1 MGSYFIFALVLTVL
15 YIVYFAV
22 NIIRDLYGKKGTE
35 KTDEEVFDL
44 GPMDSTEES
53 VEVSENETGFKIGNE
68 TYGTETVPAASPAA
82 QNGDTG
88 KKDGTA
94 KDRLER
100 LKAKAEAQMEKVAPY
115 LSDGFTDEEVF
126 DLGPMDATEE
136 SVEVSENETGF
147 SIGNETCD
155 TEAVAAP
162 PAVQDG
168 DTGKKEAAAKE
179 RLERLKA
186 KAEAQMEEIAPYLSD
201 GFTDEEMYKA
211 LISKGRLDNRPC
223 LKWRPVKDKL

>member
-53 VEVSENETGFKIGNE
+53 VEVSRTRPGSKSEMKHTARRLYLPLRLPPKTATPGKRWNSQGSARTAESQGR
-68 TYGTETVPAASPAA
+68 GT
-82 QNGDTG
+82 DG
-88 KKDGTA
+88 KGRT
-94 KDRLER
+94 
-100 LKAKAEAQMEKVAPY
+100 
-115 LSDGFTDEEVF
+115 
-126 DLGPMDATEE
+126 
-136 SVEVSENETGF
+136 
-147 SIGNETCD
+147 
-155 TEAVAAP
+155 
-162 PAVQDG
+162 
-168 DTGKKEAAAKE
+168 
-179 RLERLKA
+179 
-186 KAEAQMEEIAPYLSD
+186 YLSD

-211 LISKGRLDNRPC
+211 MISKGRLDNRPS

>member
-44 GPMDSTEES
+44 GPMDATEES

-68 TYGTETVPAASPAA
+68 TYGTEAVPAASPAA

-94 KDRLER
+94 KDRL
-100 LKAKAEAQMEKVAPY
+100 
-115 LSDGFTDEEVF
+115 
-126 DLGPMDATEE
+126 
-136 SVEVSENETGF
+136 
-147 SIGNETCD
+147 
-155 TEAVAAP
+155 
-162 PAVQDG
+162 
-168 DTGKKEAAAKE
+168 
-179 RLERLKA
+179 
-186 KAEAQMEEIAPYLSD
+186 
-201 GFTDEEMYKA
+201 
-211 LISKGRLDNRPC
+211 
-223 LKWRPVKDKL
+223 

>member
-1 MGSYFIFALVLTVL
+1 MSSYFIFALVLTVL
-15 YIVYFAV
+15 YIVYYAV
-22 NIIRDLYGKKGTE
+22 NITRDLYGKKGTE
-35 KTDEEVFDL
+35 K
-44 GPMDSTEES
+44 
-53 VEVSENETGFKIGNE
+53 
-68 TYGTETVPAASPAA
+68 
-82 QNGDTG
+82 
-88 KKDGTA
+88 
-94 KDRLER
+94 
-100 LKAKAEAQMEKVAPY
+100 
-115 LSDGFTDEEVF
+115 TDEEVF

-162 PAVQDG
+162 PAVQDGDTGKKELRFLSLLETLGTAPTAVQDG

>member
-88 KKDGTA
+88 KKRWNSQGSARTAESQGRGTDG
-94 KDRLER
+94 
-100 LKAKAEAQMEKVAPY
+100 
-115 LSDGFTDEEVF
+115 
-126 DLGPMDATEE
+126 
-136 SVEVSENETGF
+136 
-147 SIGNETCD
+147 
-155 TEAVAAP
+155 
-162 PAVQDG
+162 
-168 DTGKKEAAAKE
+168 
-179 RLERLKA
+179 
-186 KAEAQMEEIAPYLSD
+186 
-201 GFTDEEMYKA
+201 
-211 LISKGRLDNRPC
+211 KGRTL
-223 LKWRPVKDKL
+223 PVRRLYRRRDV

>member
-1 MGSYFIFALVLTVL
+1 MKLKFNLYVSYLFLRNKILFDIKSFHYIKYNTFLCFCTFKVQLKFNFILKQMSSYFIFALVLTVL
-15 YIVYFAV
+15 YIVYYAV
-22 NIIRDLYGKKGTE
+22 NITRDLYGKKGTE
-35 KTDEEVFDL
+35 K
-44 GPMDSTEES
+44 
-53 VEVSENETGFKIGNE
+53 
-68 TYGTETVPAASPAA
+68 
-82 QNGDTG
+82 
-88 KKDGTA
+88 
-94 KDRLER
+94 
-100 LKAKAEAQMEKVAPY
+100 
-115 LSDGFTDEEVF
+115 TDEEVF

>member
-1 MGSYFIFALVLTVL
+1 MGSYFIFALVLTGL

-115 LSDGFTDEEVF
+115 LSDGFTDEE
-126 DLGPMDATEE
+126 
-136 SVEVSENETGF
+136 
-147 SIGNETCD
+147 
-155 TEAVAAP
+155 
-162 PAVQDG
+162 
-168 DTGKKEAAAKE
+168 
-179 RLERLKA
+179 
-186 KAEAQMEEIAPYLSD
+186 
-201 GFTDEEMYKA
+201 MYKA
-211 LISKGRLDNRPC
+211 MISKGRLDNRPS

>member
-44 GPMDSTEES
+44 GPMDATEES

-68 TYGTETVPAASPAA
+68 TYG
-82 QNGDTG
+82 N
-88 KKDGTA
+88 
-94 KDRLER
+94 
-100 LKAKAEAQMEKVAPY
+100 
-115 LSDGFTDEEVF
+115 
-126 DLGPMDATEE
+126 
-136 SVEVSENETGF
+136 
-147 SIGNETCD
+147 

-162 PAVQDG
+162 PTVQDG

-211 LISKGRLDNRPC
+211 MISKGRLDNRPS

>member
-82 QNGDTG
+82 QNLSLIHISEPT
-88 KKDGTA
+88 
-94 KDRLER
+94 RLGMISY
-100 LKAKAEAQMEKVAPY
+100 A
-115 LSDGFTDEEVF
+115 VF
-126 DLGPMDATEE
+126 
-136 SVEVSENETGF
+136 
-147 SIGNETCD
+147 
-155 TEAVAAP
+155 
-162 PAVQDG
+162 
-168 DTGKKEAAAKE
+168 
-179 RLERLKA
+179 
-186 KAEAQMEEIAPYLSD
+186 
-201 GFTDEEMYKA
+201 
-211 LISKGRLDNRPC
+211 C
-223 LKWRPVKDKL
+223 LKKKKKTKITLIHISEHKTAYM

>member
-1 MGSYFIFALVLTVL
+1 MSSYFIFALVLTVL
-15 YIVYFAV
+15 YIVYYAV
-22 NIIRDLYGKKGTE
+22 NITRDLYGKKGTE
-35 KTDEEVFDL
+35 K
-44 GPMDSTEES
+44 
-53 VEVSENETGFKIGNE
+53 
-68 TYGTETVPAASPAA
+68 
-82 QNGDTG
+82 
-88 KKDGTA
+88 
-94 KDRLER
+94 
-100 LKAKAEAQMEKVAPY
+100 
-115 LSDGFTDEEVF
+115 TDEEVF

-186 KAEAQMEEIAPYLSD
+186 KTEAQMEEIAPYLSD